1 MVKRKMERE
10 KIIEIIL
17 LILFLAGLFYFGFY
31 KSSPSGKVVS
41 DLNVNY
47 EEGQNLKG
55 TLKISLKKGELIP
68 ASSKI
73 IVENAGQTYEY
84 ILNEIAQGSLVSG
97 NFYADSVSLSGSGEG
112 YGAEGEK
119 NIYPPVAFE
128 MKIYSF
134 KDSSEQLESSE
145 SAVSKG
151 EMPTEKASSE
161 ELSVQKEIPVDEIS
175 TQEETQTSGLVEET
189 SVQEEEKTKEDKD
202 KENKDKEKEEIFSEE
217 NKKSEKSDDKKSNEE
232 KSSANSDGKL
242 SEEISQSPETSSESS
257 EELSITGNIIKS
269 FSKIFSNLFL
279 GITGRV
285 SLELENSVSGEVSG
299 ELPFI
304 YDLSEGQTAE
314 IVSSSE
320 KVKLKIKDN
329 QAIVSTDYSKKE
341 KGFGKEYLGD
351 AGKEIVI
358 DLSALELM
366 PSEGELKISLAYDG
380 MNIVSVSETIGSSQK
395 EKKEETAED
404 KSKKN
409 VQKTGNE
416 STGIFNE
423 TGKNITLESNTT
435 INEGAVNETITENA
449 TSSTL
454 FLSDEERKILLD
466 NFGNASLKTAKAE
479 ITENRIVVRY
489 EIGKYWAEYSYDY
502 SDGNIANIEV
512 QMQDDRIAWLK
523 DLAGRLSEE
532 KTSPQKAEEFIK
544 DYEI

>member
-1 MVKRKMERE
+1 MVKRKRKRE

-202 KENKDKEKEEIFSEE
+202 KEKEEIFSEE

-351 AGKEIVI
+351 SGKEIVI
-358 DLSALELM
+358 DLSAFELM
-366 PSEGELKISLAYDG
+366 PSEGELKISLAYEG

-404 KSKKN
+404 KSEKN
-409 VQKTGNE
+409 VQDAVNE

-423 TGKNITLESNTT
+423 TKSNITSESNET

-449 TSSTL
+449 TSGTL